1 MSTLLLTR
9 HDVLALITIPET
21 LRAVEQAFTD
31 YALGK
36 AVMPSKAYLTLA
48 SGDFRAMPASV
59 PGAAGLKWVNVHP
72 QNNKRGLPTVMAI
85 VVYSDPDTGYPL
97 AILDATELTA
107 YRTGAAG
114 AIASKYLARKDARS
128 LGLIGTGKQAQT
140 QLLAHAEFF
149 NFDEILVFDRSLE
162 SATLFKSLFPHFPVK
177 IVTLKEAC
185 GADIVCTLTPTRSP
199 FLKLAW
205 LKPGAH
211 VNAIGAD
218 APGKEELEPEV
229 LEIAKVVV
237 DDIEQSTHAG
247 ELNVPV
253 SNGSFSPA
261 KIYATLGELTSG
273 KKVGRADPKDITV
286 FDSTGLAI
294 QDIATARVIYSK
306 ALENRSGLNFDFIQR
321 ENSF

>member
-9 HDVLALITIPET
+9 QDILKLITMPET
-21 LRAVEQAFTD
+21 LKAVEQSFTD
-31 YALGK
+31 YATGK
-36 AVMPSKAYLTLA
+36 AAMPSKAYLTLPM
-48 SGDFRAMPASV
+48 GDFRAMPASV

-72 QNNKRGLPTVMAI
+72 ENKKRGLPTVMAI
-85 VVYSDPDTGYPL
+85 VIYSDPESGYPL

-114 AIASKYLARKDARS
+114 AIASKHLAREDSKS
-128 LGLIGTGKQAQT
+128 LGLIGAGKQAQT
-140 QLLAHAEFF
+140 QLLAHSEFF
-149 NFDEILVFDRSLE
+149 KFNEIRVFDQSPE
-162 SATLFKSLFPHFPVK
+162 AAASFKSLFPNFPIK
-177 IVTLKEAC
+177 IASLEEAC
-185 GADIVCTLTPTRSP
+185 GADIVCTLTPSRTP
-199 FLKLAW
+199 FVKLGW

-229 LEIAKVVV
+229 LKNSMVVV

-253 SNGSFSPA
+253 SEGKFGIGD
-261 KIYATLGELTSG
+261 IYATLGELTSG
-273 KKVGRADPKDITV
+273 KKKGRTDSKTITV

-294 QDIATARVIYSK
+294 QDIATARFIYQK
-306 ALENRSGLNFDFIQR
+306 AQTHDVGLNFDFIQI
-321 ENSF
+321 

>member
-9 HDVLALITIPET
+9 HDILKLITIPET
-21 LRAVEQAFTD
+21 LKAVEQAFTD
-31 YALGK
+31 YTTGK
-36 AVMPSKAYLTLA
+36 ATMPSKAYLTLPL
-48 SGDFRAMPASV
+48 GDFRAMPASV

-72 QNNKRGLPTVMAI
+72 ENQNRGLPTVMAI
-85 VVYSDPDTGYPL
+85 VIYSDPETGYPM

-114 AIASKYLARKDARS
+114 AIASKYLARRDAKS
-128 LGLIGTGKQAQT
+128 LGLIGAGKQAQT
-140 QLLAHAEFF
+140 QLLAHSEFF
-149 NFDEILVFDRSLE
+149 KFNEIRVYDRSPE
-162 SATLFKSLFPHFPVK
+162 AAIRFKSLFPDLPIK
-177 IVTLKEAC
+177 IVSLEEAC
-185 GADIVCTLTPTRSP
+185 GADIVCTLTPSRTP
-199 FLKLAW
+199 FLKLEW

-229 LEIAKVVV
+229 LAKSIVVV

-253 SNGSFSPA
+253 SMGVFGISD
-261 KIYATLGELTSG
+261 IYATLGELTSG
-273 KKVGRADPKDITV
+273 KKMGRTDARSITV

-294 QDIATARVIYSK
+294 QDIATSRVIYTK
-306 ALENRSGLNFDFIQR
+306 ALKNQIGLNFDFIQ
-321 ENSF
+321 NG